1 MSRRVQGGN
10 LEAFPSDVYRLVT
23 RYLEAKYQIVT
34 SGKTSDDIVNS
45 LSSLEMPSERVNLL
59 KTLLA
64 ACDLIKY
71 ARDRAE
77 KEKCLEIAGQAREF
91 VEQNR

>member
-1 MSRRVQGGN
+1 
-10 LEAFPSDVYRLVT
+10 
-23 RYLEAKYQIVT
+23 
-34 SGKTSDDIVNS
+34 
-45 LSSLEMPSERVNLL
+45 MPSERVDLL
-59 KTLLA
+59 RSLLA

-77 KEKCLEIAGQAREF
+77 KEKCLEIARQAEEF